1 MNNWVDLLVPPKL
14 DPLDSSWR
22 NKPLTWAKANCPSYI
37 TVDAVRKSDGYYYRF
52 YFGDEQDIIFFKL
65 KWL

>member
-1 MNNWVDLLVPPKL
+1 MNNWVDLLVPPVRRG
-14 DPLDSSWR
+14 PSGR
-22 NKPLTWAKANCPSYI
+22 IEPLTWAKANCPSYI

-52 YFGDEQDIIFFKL
+52 YFGEEQDIIFFKL